1 MFMALISASG
11 VMNTLIKQGFNTIN
25 DKADYSLSW
34 AGQNS
39 MKVTQTDDGENILDL
54 NEDYYTS
61 VDEDELSPNGAWQP
75 NDVQYIDYSGQGYA
89 KTVAENFDM
98 PKVDNISNMFD
109 AVINHYFKD
118 GAPSVENGMNLNV
131 LRALLSLIS
140 LNVNDYTFDAYDKA
154 NSMADILAAAFG
166 LLTLGNDN
174 LWNTLGKDETDGKQ
188 FAIKMKDIGKLS
200 CVTTQLTN
208 VDGKLPDCTKQSEW
222 LSSATNSSENGSGN
236 NNTSND
242 TSGNVGMFG
251 SLAAISMMMSDDE
264 NYDPLITTNSFLYDK
279 TKDLMYYQV
288 LGTKQDGQNIG
299 TPVFRLID
307 ADENNDK
314 YGNIR
319 NGFNISSDAYAKMS
333 QLIANRTSDEPNSE
347 ANPISAITS
356 YRFSRGLDKNIGDVV
371 KIFIGDTIKVPVYVK
386 IVGIDKNDTFAS
398 NITVDNE
405 TFIKQITEVDTNLL
419 TENKIFNSIVS
430 QNVAMTGDIDLN
442 NIAESIRSIKVSL
455 DNFSIAYSNSKSMF
469 QSLLKPVLSSLGDMG
484 GTSDLLFGKKD
495 DRINLLNNVSLTN
508 MGGMNDEVQ
517 EAQFSPFRIT
527 QALVNQ
533 ISNIATMMMTIF
545 ILLDA
550 VLLLII
556 LIVIMNIV
564 VDESQRIILTM
575 RSIGYKNRQINWM
588 VMGNYIIWTVISF
601 VISYILII
609 LTWVLVS
616 NVIWSNFSILISL
629 PLTAD
634 IPLIAFFVIAVIM
647 GSGWIAAMQRIN
659 RHPLTAITD

>member
-1 MFMALISASG
+1 
-11 VMNTLIKQGFNTIN
+11 
-25 DKADYSLSW
+25 
-34 AGQNS
+34 
-39 MKVTQTDDGENILDL
+39 
-54 NEDYYTS
+54 
-61 VDEDELSPNGAWQP
+61 
-75 NDVQYIDYSGQGYA
+75 
-89 KTVAENFDM
+89 
-98 PKVDNISNMFD
+98 
-109 AVINHYFKD
+109 
-118 GAPSVENGMNLNV
+118 
-131 LRALLSLIS
+131 
-140 LNVNDYTFDAYDKA
+140 
-154 NSMADILAAAFG
+154 
-166 LLTLGNDN
+166 
-174 LWNTLGKDETDGKQ
+174 
-188 FAIKMKDIGKLS
+188 
-200 CVTTQLTN
+200 
-208 VDGKLPDCTKQSEW
+208 
-222 LSSATNSSENGSGN
+222 
-236 NNTSND
+236 
-242 TSGNVGMFG
+242 MFG
-251 SLAAISMMMSDDE
+251 SLAAISMMLSDDE

-508 MGGMNDEVQ
+508 MGGMDDEVQ

-575 RSIGYKNRQINWM
+575 RSIGYKNRQIN
-588 VMGNYIIWTVISF
+588 
-601 VISYILII
+601 
-609 LTWVLVS
+609 
-616 NVIWSNFSILISL
+616 
-629 PLTAD
+629 
-634 IPLIAFFVIAVIM
+634 
-647 GSGWIAAMQRIN
+647 
-659 RHPLTAITD
+659 

>member
-1 MFMALISASG
+1 MC
-11 VMNTLIKQGFNTIN
+11 
-25 DKADYSLSW
+25 
-34 AGQNS
+34 
-39 MKVTQTDDGENILDL
+39 
-54 NEDYYTS
+54 
-61 VDEDELSPNGAWQP
+61 
-75 NDVQYIDYSGQGYA
+75 
-89 KTVAENFDM
+89 
-98 PKVDNISNMFD
+98 NISIIQD
-109 AVINHYFKD
+109 
-118 GAPSVENGMNLNV
+118 
-131 LRALLSLIS
+131 
-140 LNVNDYTFDAYDKA
+140 YDKA

-251 SLAAISMMMSDDE
+251 SLAAISMMLSDDE

-288 LGTKQDGQNIG
+288 LG
-299 TPVFRLID
+299 ID

>member
-1 MFMALISASG
+1 
-11 VMNTLIKQGFNTIN
+11 
-25 DKADYSLSW
+25 
-34 AGQNS
+34 
-39 MKVTQTDDGENILDL
+39 
-54 NEDYYTS
+54 
-61 VDEDELSPNGAWQP
+61 
-75 NDVQYIDYSGQGYA
+75 
-89 KTVAENFDM
+89 
-98 PKVDNISNMFD
+98 MFD

-118 GAPSVENGMNLNV
+118 GASSVENGMNLNV

-166 LLTLGNDN
+166 LLTPDNDN
-174 LWNTLGKDETDGKQ
+174 LWNTLGKDEADGKQ

-251 SLAAISMMMSDDE
+251 SLAAISMMLSDDE

-333 QLIANRTSDEPNSE
+333 QLIANRTSSEPNSE

>member
-1 MFMALISASG
+1 LSWS
-11 VMNTLIKQGFNTIN
+11 IKQGFNTIN

-251 SLAAISMMMSDDE
+251 SLAAISMMLSDDE